1 MPSNYIIFLKNLKE
15 YINMDM
21 KFIKPEDSKYKEYI
35 SYKDKRF
42 GSYPMGKLN
51 DVEIHFLHYKSPEEA
66 YEKWNR
72 RRQRINFKNLIVK
85 FND

>member
-51 DVEIHFLHYKSPEEA
+51 DIEIHFLHWKKSGR
-66 YEKWNR
+66 KLRTLSGWMRLTR
-72 RRQRINFKNLIVK
+72 RA
-85 FND
+85 